1 MTSTPLHHAIRQD
14 LSRRRLLTA
23 VGFGAAGAA
32 GLGLTTGCAADGAG
46 GDGTARFVGVHD
58 FDIDAQTKN
67 VHVEDGALLM
77 NSVYKDL
84 FMCTGAMF
92 DWTTHEWE
100 YLLLEGHEW
109 DGDDLVLSL
118 RSGLKWSDGSGL
130 DADDM
135 IRSYAMRVLEAP
147 PWGFGFPQVQDLEK
161 LDDRTVRLGFEDV
174 FPNIER
180 SILKHRIVS
189 KVTYEGFGERAV
201 EMVNDGVRQGD
212 AEHGEWNAEF
222 IEFDP
227 DTIVASGPYKFDDA
241 QISDA
246 RITLVRNEHGYLADT
261 VLFDEVVVHKGDNR
275 QSALLVQQGEVDY
288 STMAPSAADQ
298 QAFQG
303 VEGFRWV
310 EHAGYAGAGI
320 MFNYA
325 AKPELEDVRV
335 RKALA
340 YVLDGDQIG
349 QVARGEAYER
359 VTHYA
364 GLVDLQAEEIFS
376 ADELADFETYDQDQ
390 DKAVELLEEAGW
402 TREDGKWFLPDGEE
416 ASFEVLGVS
425 GWSDFEL
432 TASQV
437 EEAWNDFGIRTEARN
452 VPEDNPWG
460 IWGAGDFEVAVRH
473 WGNPEQPDYWGAF
486 QMNFLTENA
495 GTDDSPGQSFDL
507 EVESPS
513 QGEVDLAELVDVAQR
528 AETDEEQAEAL
539 KTMAIV
545 FNELLPR
552 IPLWTY
558 KYLSPVIEGG
568 RVAAFP
574 GDDAPGAQNEQYQ
587 DNHVILALMKGELG
601 PVE

>member
-1 MTSTPLHHAIRQD
+1 MTSNPLHQAIQRD
-14 LSRRRLLTA
+14 LSRRRLLRA
-23 VGFGAAGAA
+23 VGLGAAGATGA
-32 GLGLTTGCAADGAG
+32 GLSSACSGADSG
-46 GDGTARFVGVHD
+46 GDATRFVGVHD

-84 FMCTGAMF
+84 FLCTGAMF
-92 DWTTHEWE
+92 DWSTHEWE

-109 DGDDLVLSL
+109 DGDDLIVSL
-118 RSGLKWSDGSGL
+118 KSGLKWSDGTDL

-147 PWGFGFPQVQDLEK
+147 SWGFGFPQVRELEK
-161 LDDRTVRLGFEDV
+161 LDDQSVRLGFEDV

-180 SILKHRIVS
+180 GVLKHRIVS
-189 KVTYEGFGERAV
+189 KVTYEGFGERAL

-212 AEHGEWNAEF
+212 DEHSEWNAEY

-227 DTIVASGPYKFDDA
+227 DSIVASGPYKFDEA

-246 RITLVRNEHGYLADT
+246 RITLVGNEHGYLADS

-303 VEGFRWV
+303 VEGFRWI

-340 YVLDGDQIG
+340 YVLDGDQVG
-349 QVARGEAYER
+349 QIARGEAYTR
-359 VTHYA
+359 VEHYA
-364 GLVDLQAEEIFS
+364 GLADIQAEEIFT
-376 ADELADFETYDQDQ
+376 AEELEGFENYDQDQ
-390 DKAVELLEEAGW
+390 DKAKELLEEAGW
-402 TREDGKWFLPDGEE
+402 TLEGGKWYLPDGEE
-416 ASFEVLGVS
+416 ASFEVIGVS
-425 GWSDFEL
+425 GWGDFEL
-432 TASQV
+432 TATQV
-437 EEAWNDFGIRTEARN
+437 EEAWNDFGIKTEARN

-495 GTDDSPGQSFDL
+495 GTEEAPGQSFDL
-507 EVESPS
+507 NVESPS
-513 QGEVDLAELVDVAQR
+513 QGEVDLAALVETAQR
-528 AETDEEQAEAL
+528 AETEQEQTEAL

-558 KYLSPVIEGG
+558 KYLSPVIEGN
-568 RVAAFP
+568 RVEEFP
-574 GDDAPGAQNEQYQ
+574 GEDAPGAQNEQYE
-587 DNHVILALMKGELG
+587 DNHVVLALMKGELK